1 MDEFDP
7 DLVDELCSSFCAPRS
22 NEASDDY
29 AIKCVDEPPA
39 MLTRKRTSTST
50 ALNTS
55 MSKKV
60 CLHDMTNR
68 SMMDPRDELYALDES
83 ALQMLVRFKM
93 WEKGKFQKSAFS
105 VKNGNR
111 PHSFRPYWTEWLVYW
126 KSIATFDPSTVRRPI
141 AIIVHHFFG
150 FRLAEEMFGFTGST
164 KQSKSNLH
172 SSHQWW
178 QS

>member
-22 NEASDDY
+22 DAASDDY

-39 MLTRKRTSTST
+39 MLSRKRTSTST
-50 ALNTS
+50 ALDTS

-68 SMMDPRDELYALDES
+68 SMMDPRDEMQTLDES
-83 ALQMLVRFKM
+83 ALQMLVRCRVWNKTN
-93 WEKGKFQKSAFS
+93 FQKSDFS
-105 VKNGNR
+105 VKNGNHLHSSR
-111 PHSFRPYWTEWLVYW
+111 PCWTEWLVYW
-126 KSIATFDPSTVRRPI
+126 KSIATFDLSIVRRRT
-141 AIIVHHFFG
+141 VVVRHSVSS
-150 FRLAEEMFGFTGST
+150 RLAEEMFGFTSST

-178 QS
+178 QG